1 MVSSKLSA
9 LQQAFVDAFFSEPS
23 TFFLTGGGALAGF
36 HLGHRVTDDLDLFSP
51 PVEAMELSVQ
61 RLRRTAAAIGA
72 TIEALQETPDFRR
85 FAVRREPETTLVDL
99 VIDRAPQ
106 LVVEKELVGHVRIDP
121 QREIAANKISA
132 LLGRTA
138 PRDLVDLF
146 ALFAQGHSLAQALA
160 DARTKDGAVDPG
172 TLAWVLS
179 QWRLGPAVPLPT
191 GVSLEEIERLRAQL
205 IDQLLP
211 LAVPSE

>member
-1 MVSSKLSA
+1 VVSSKLSP
-9 LQQAFVDAFFSEPS
+9 LQHAVVDAFFSEPS
-23 TFFLTGGGALAGF
+23 AFFLTGGGALAGF
-36 HLGHRVTDDLDLFSP
+36 HLGHRVTDDLHLFSP
-51 PVEAMELSVQ
+51 PVEPMELSVQ
-61 RLRRTAAAIGA
+61 RLRRVAAAIGA
-72 TIEALQETPDFRR
+72 NVDALQETPDFRR
-85 FAVRREPETTLVDL
+85 FAVRREAETTLVDL

-106 LVVEKELVGHVRIDP
+106 RVVEKELVGRVRIDP

-146 ALFAQGHSLAQALA
+146 ALFGQGHTLEQALA

-179 QWRLGPAVPLPT
+179 QWRLGPDVPLPAA
-191 GVSLEEIERLRAQL
+191 VLLEDIERLRAQL
-205 IDQLLP
+205 IDRLML